1 LRNQRTETVCHWA
14 CGNSQ
19 VQLRVLVLTTTSVT
33 LRADRGRRC
42 RPARHHTGEMNPT
55 GRAMTELSVHAP
67 EILWEDGTSSYT
79 GQYREELTIGVRARA
94 QLGRGRIFDEPPN
107 VGRGAGLSLRPSEHR
122 SGGASRH
129 HQGQYRGGR
138 AHWRS
143 EVGLAMVCPA
153 QLADARMT
161 LARSL
166 F

>member
-94 QLGRGRIFDEPPN
+94 QLGRGRISDEPPN
-107 VGRGAGLSLRPSEHR
+107 VGERGLRFGRLGIDLAEPV
-122 SGGASRH
+122 AIT
-129 HQGQYRGGR
+129 RGGR

-153 QLADARMT
+153 QLADTRMT